1 MQESL
6 IIDVGM
12 HSGKDTEFYL
22 RKGFD
27 VVAIEANPALVQ
39 RARSRLGGYLSD
51 GRLRVYEV
59 AIADYDGEVDFY
71 VNEQHDDW
79 GTIST
84 AFAARNERKGTKN
97 SVTRVKC
104 IPFQRIL
111 KECGVPYYLKIDV
124 EGADIECLKALLPFK
139 ERPKYVSIEAGLT
152 SFRETFTELS
162 LLWKL
167 GYRHFKIVNQRLNST
182 VRCPDPPL
190 EGSFVDYRFDGTC
203 SGPFGEE
210 APGKWM
216 SVVRTFVEYRRLLL
230 EQRYFGAGGK
240 LRKTMVH
247 KAYEY
252 VKGRPTEK
260 HGWYDFHAKVK

>member
-1 MQESL
+1 MQDRL

-39 RARSRLGGYLSD
+39 RARSRLGEYLSE
-51 GRLRVYEV
+51 GGLRIYEV
-59 AIADYDGEVDFY
+59 AIADYEGEIDFF
-71 VNEQHDDW
+71 VNRQHDDW

-97 SVTRVKC
+97 SVIRVEC
-104 IPFQRIL
+104 TTFQTIL
-111 KECGVPYYLKIDV
+111 MKCGVPYYLKIDV
-124 EGADIECLKALLPFK
+124 EGVDTKCLRALMALR

-152 SFRETFTELS
+152 SLRETFTELS

-182 VRCPDPPL
+182 VRCPSPPL
-190 EGSFVDYRFDGTC
+190 EGDFVDYRFDGTC

-210 APGKWM
+210 APGEWM
-216 SVVRTFVEYRRLLL
+216 SPAETFIKYLATGQFR
-230 EQRYFGAGGK
+230 
-240 LRKTMVH
+240 
-247 KAYEY
+247 
-252 VKGRPTEK
+252 
-260 HGWYDFHAKVK
+260 

>member
-1 MQESL
+1 MQDRL

-39 RARSRLGGYLSD
+39 RARSRLGEYLSE
-51 GRLRVYEV
+51 GRLRIYEV
-59 AIADYDGEVDFY
+59 AIADYEGEIDFF
-71 VNEQHDDW
+71 VNRQHDDW

-97 SVTRVKC
+97 SVIRVEC
-104 IPFQRIL
+104 TTFQTIL
-111 KECGVPYYLKIDV
+111 MKCGVPYYLKIDV
-124 EGADIECLKALLPFK
+124 EGVDTKCLRALMALR

-152 SFRETFTELS
+152 SLRETFTELS

-182 VRCPDPPL
+182 VRCPSPPL
-190 EGSFVDYRFDGTC
+190 EGDFVDYRFDGTC

-210 APGKWM
+210 APGEWM
-216 SVVRTFVEYRRLLL
+216 SPAETFIKYLATGQFR
-230 EQRYFGAGGK
+230 
-240 LRKTMVH
+240 
-247 KAYEY
+247 
-252 VKGRPTEK
+252 
-260 HGWYDFHAKVK
+260 